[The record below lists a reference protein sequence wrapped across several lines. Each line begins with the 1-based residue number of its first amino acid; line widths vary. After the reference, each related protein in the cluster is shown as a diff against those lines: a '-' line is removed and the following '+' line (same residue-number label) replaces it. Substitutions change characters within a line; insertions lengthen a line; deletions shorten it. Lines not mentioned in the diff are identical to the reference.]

1 VAAARSRATAA
12 TPEPPANILDA
23 MTSELWWG
31 PWFATGDWTAWRAF
45 LAAAFGL
52 PLPTGAADIF
62 LACSGL
68 CEAPVARAAE
78 TYAIVGRRG
87 GKTKI
92 MSLIAAY
99 LAAFEDWRP
108 FLSRGERAHVMLV
121 SKDRE
126 QAGIAFSYL
135 ESLFL
140 EHPHLKLLVKD
151 SSAGL
156 LELRNS
162 VTVKVAAA
170 SFRGLRGYAVAAL
183 LADELAF
190 WFDGDTS
197 SNPAEEILRA
207 IRPAMLQFKGRAML
221 LGCSSPFKR
230 QGPLWE
236 AYRDH
241 HGKPGAILTWL
252 ASTETMHPL
261 SPEERATIERERAR
275 DPEGAAA
282 EYDCQW
288 RDDISGFLDQAL
300 VDAAIDA
307 GITLRMPKPGIS
319 YSMFI
324 DPAGGRGDSFAATI
338 GHTDEEGR
346 IIQDWLYER
355 KAPFSPT
362 EVIAELE
369 PWAKRYRIVRVMSD
383 RYCEAVFTDA
393 LRAVGLLL
401 EVNERTTSDTYM
413 QALPRFADNVVRLLD
428 DRRQANQLI
437 SLQRVTSAS
446 GKDTVRHPKNMH
458 DDMAAACAG
467 LIVLLAS
474 ETVPALVRRELVV
487 ADGRLVDMP
496 KWCRFLVGVMA
507 LSADKKLAAI
517 AFLATR
523 FDYGY
528 NPGTVPA
535 GTADDPAPA
544 TLVDVWEGGVADV
557 GGVLFQRLEEL
568 HRATG
573 AHDHFAIVPEECQT
587 AFHVDGRA
595 VETWQASW
603 VTRELESLVLPV
615 SGYIERG
622 EFKIA
627 RHAAARG
634 LPLGGVFSLRPGE
647 KIGDDALQL
656 AILVGLRLSL
666 MDQRAVGMPIPW
678 NAARVAF
685 SP

>member
-1 VAAARSRATAA
+1 MATAPRAA
-12 TPEPPANILDA
+12 TAPRPPHNILEA
-23 MTSELWWG
+23 MESPQWWG
-31 PWFATGDWTAWRAF
+31 PWFATGDWAAWRCF
-45 LAAAFGL
+45 LAAVFGL
-52 PLPTGAADIF
+52 PIPTDAADVF
-62 LACSGL
+62 HACTAL
-68 CEAPVARAAE
+68 QDAPVARAAE

-140 EHPHLKLLVKD
+140 EHPHLKMLVKD

-170 SFRGLRGYAVAAL
+170 SFRGLRGYAVAAML
-183 LADELAF
+183 CDELAF

-241 HGKPGAILTWL
+241 HGKPGPILTWL

-282 EYDCQW
+282 EYDCVW

-300 VDAAIDA
+300 VDAAIDT
-307 GITLRMPKPGIS
+307 GVTLRMPKPGIS

-338 GHTDEEGR
+338 GHTEDNN

-355 KAPFSPT
+355 KAPFSPA

-393 LRAVGLLL
+393 LRSVGLLL

-413 QALPRFADNVVRLLD
+413 QSLPRFADNVVRLLD

-458 DDMAAACAG
+458 DDMAAALCG
-467 LIVLLAS
+467 LVVLLAS

-487 ADGRLVDMP
+487 ADDRLVPMP
-496 KWCRFLVGVMA
+496 TWCRYLVGVMA
-507 LSADKKLAAI
+507 LSVDKKLAAI

-523 FDYGY
+523 FEYGY
-528 NPGTVPA
+528 NPGTVP
-535 GTADDPAPA
+535 DDPAPA

-557 GGVLFQRLEEL
+557 GGVLFQRLEDL
-568 HRATG
+568 HRTTK
-573 AHDHFAIVPEECQT
+573 AHDHFAVVPEECQM
-587 AFHVDGRA
+587 AFHQDGRA
-595 VETWQASW
+595 VDTWPAYW
-603 VTRELESLVLPV
+603 FTKEPENLVLPV
-615 SGYIERG
+615 NGYVERQ

-627 RHAAARG
+627 RKAAERG
-634 LPLGGVFSLRPGE
+634 LPLGGVFNLRPGE
-647 KIGDDALQL
+647 KLGDDALQL
-656 AILVGLRLSL
+656 AVLIGLRFTL
-666 MDQRAVGMPIPW
+666 MNQEAISMPIPW
-678 NAARVAF
+678 NTRMALV
-685 SP
+685 